1 MKSDIE
7 LIEYFN
13 EKGWSLN
20 PKQLLQLMVASY
32 GLGYHD
38 GSSELD
44 V

>member
-13 EKGWSLN
+13 EKGWSL
-20 PKQLLQLMVASY
+20 PKQLQLMVASY